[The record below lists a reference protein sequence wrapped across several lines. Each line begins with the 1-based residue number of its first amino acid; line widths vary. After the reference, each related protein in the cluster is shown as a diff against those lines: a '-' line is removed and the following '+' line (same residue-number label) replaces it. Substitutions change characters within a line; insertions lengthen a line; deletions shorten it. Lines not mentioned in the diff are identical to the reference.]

1 VAPKRELLRLFRS
14 LAAVDWHEAKLAA
27 SSIAEWEAT
36 HGHHALAAQLRST
49 LSVQPPTA
57 TQGDLLPKV
66 SENGSAPTLNALSA
80 LHAPVRLSEVAMPK
94 RARDVFSGVIQE
106 QQHQSELSANGL
118 RARRRILIHGPP
130 GCGKSM
136 TARALA
142 TELGLPVFVVRLD
155 AIVGAYLGQTASRV
169 RELFRFVETV
179 NCVLLLDEIDAL
191 GRSRGDT
198 RDIGELDRV
207 AISLMQELE
216 HAEPKGLLVA
226 TSNLVTALDRA
237 LLRRFDLVQEFRQPS
252 PDELLRFA
260 KSEASRHKL
269 NLDAATLRQVRASR
283 SYANALR
290 VVTDYQ
296 RDALLKRLGPMTTST
311 PKRSDGKAH
320 PAREYEKEASS
331 VRKLVTGDGA
341 V

>member
-1 VAPKRELLRLFRS
+1 MAPKRELLRLFRAI
-14 LAAVDWHEAKLAA
+14 AAVDWPAAKAVA
-27 SSIAEWEAT
+27 TSIAQLEASR
-36 HGHHALAAQLRST
+36 GHHALAAQLRST

-57 TQGDLLPKV
+57 VQGELLPGV
-66 SENGSAPTLNALSA
+66 ADSAASPTLNALSA

-94 RARDVFSGVIQE
+94 RLRDVFSGIVQE
-106 QQHQSELSANGL
+106 QKHQAELSAKGL
-118 RARRRILIHGPP
+118 RPRRRILIHGPP

-191 GRSRGDT
+191 GRSRGNT

-226 TSNLVTALDRA
+226 TSNLATALDRA

-252 PDELLRFA
+252 GDELVRFA
-260 KSEASRHKL
+260 RAEAARRKL
-269 NLDAATLRQVRASR
+269 PVTTAIARQARRSR

-290 VVTDYQ
+290 VITDYQ
-296 RDALLKRLGPMTTST
+296 RETLLR
-311 PKRSDGKAH
+311 RFQQ
-320 PAREYEKEASS
+320 
-331 VRKLVTGDGA
+331 
-341 V
+341 

>member
-1 VAPKRELLRLFRS
+1 MATKRDLMRLFRS
-14 LAAVDWHEAKLAA
+14 IAAVDWHQAKLAA
-27 SSIAEWEAT
+27 TSIAEREAAR
-36 HGHHALAAQLRST
+36 GHHALATQLRST
-49 LSVQPPTA
+49 LSVQPPSA
-57 TQGDLLPKV
+57 TQGELLPK
-66 SENGSAPTLNALSA
+66 SNENGAAPTLNALSA
-80 LHAPVRLSEVAMPK
+80 LHAPVRLGEVAMPK
-94 RARDVFSGVIQE
+94 RTREVFAGVIRE
-106 QQHQSELSANGL
+106 QQHKAELTANGL
-118 RARRRILIHGPP
+118 RPRRRILIHGPP

-191 GRSRGDT
+191 GRSRGNT
-198 RDIGELDRV
+198 RDVGELDRV

-237 LLRRFDLVQEFRQPS
+237 LLRRFDLVQEFRQP
-252 PDELLRFA
+252 PPGELLRFA
-260 KSEASRHKL
+260 RAEATRRKL
-269 NLDAATLRQVRASR
+269 TVTAAIARQARSSR

-290 VVTDYQ
+290 VITDHQ
-296 RDALLKRLGPMTTST
+296 RETLLR
-311 PKRSDGKAH
+311 RFAQ
-320 PAREYEKEASS
+320 
-331 VRKLVTGDGA
+331 
-341 V
+341 